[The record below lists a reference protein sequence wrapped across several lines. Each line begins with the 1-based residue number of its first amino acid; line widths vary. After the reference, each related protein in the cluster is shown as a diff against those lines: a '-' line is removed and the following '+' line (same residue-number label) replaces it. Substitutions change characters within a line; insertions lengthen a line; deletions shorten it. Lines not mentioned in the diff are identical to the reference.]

1 MKEIIRDTGIFRRIT
16 RRMETPDDVEEIVQD
31 WRDDHNV
38 KKRLGDVAKTL
49 QEIVAAYRDTN
60 AKTFQVIKGKRY
72 KFGHIHGDLAN
83 DAPPEAFIARD
94 ALELLD
100 DLNALIA
107 QKMIDRAVIAAYEL
121 GFTCCQIGAT
131 QHEPTIQG
139 RRKANEKK
147 TEDAKTARPI
157 IRERFLAIY
166 NRGVHATQQ
175 AVIDEMLDDP
185 WLVKPSNADSH
196 GMRMPRRTT
205 LENNTRGLIPAKK
218 SRRRTSN
225 R

>member
-131 QHEPTIQG
+131 QHEPTIRG
-139 RRKANEKK
+139 RRKPTRRKRK
-147 TEDAKTARPI
+147 MLRPPARSFVNGFSQSTI
-157 IRERFLAIY
+157 GEF
-166 NRGVHATQQ
+166 T
-175 AVIDEMLDDP
+175 
-185 WLVKPSNADSH
+185 
-196 GMRMPRRTT
+196 PRNKRS
-205 LENNTRGLIPAKK
+205 LTRCWMTPGL
-218 SRRRTSN
+218 
-225 R
+225 